1 MSLTLNTNIDSTVA
15 QNNLNGSQALL
26 SQSLDRLSSGLR
38 INSAADDAAGLAIS
52 QNFTT
57 QVNGTNQAINNAN
70 DAVSEAQTAGGALN
84 TIVNNLQS
92 IRTLAV
98 ESANGSNSASD
109 RQALDQQV
117 QQQIQEITQIASQTS
132 FNGLS
137 VLNGSSG
144 TTNFQVGANVGDT
157 ISVDLSQGVEAGQ
170 IGQVATQSTTV
181 TNAALTGNLTL
192 AVGTGAAVTVG
203 ASVAGAF
210 TATTGTAATGATDG
224 GQTVDSAFAKANAI
238 NGADISGLTASAST
252 VATESTAFSN
262 ITSTGGSS
270 TFNLSINGVAIFGGT
285 NNVAAGTTLTVND
298 VATQINLFS
307 TEDGN
312 VTASVA
318 GGKLTLTASDGSN
331 IDVSQTV
338 ADGTTGTV
346 AGTGI
351 ATNISGGVAGAG
363 NVNFGQL
370 TLSAKQRHCRRWRGG
385 RRRDRPGQRHH
396 LTGHEHSGQPERS
409 DGGRCEQH
417 DLLGGCCAGNGQPVP
432 EPVGR
437 HPEPLHGGGQQPAVH
452 EPEPDSV
459 AQHDRGCELRAGNGE
474 LVAGAGVGTGRY
486 LRVGAGQSGAAAGPQ
501 ASAIRDDKQ
510 VSKSTARMRKHPGRG
525 HRRRDNRREYCP
537 IRELE

>member
-15 QNNLNGSQALL
+15 QNNLTGSQALL

-70 DAVSEAQTAGGALN
+70 DAVSEAQTAGGALT

-144 TTNFQVGANVGDT
+144 VTNFQVGANVGDT
-157 ISVDLSQGVEAGQ
+157 VAVDLSQGVEAGQ
-170 IGQVATQSTTV
+170 IGQVATASTTV

-203 ASVAGAF
+203 ASTAGAF
-210 TATTGTAATGATDG
+210 TAISGAAGTSATDG
-224 GQTVDSAFAKANAI
+224 GQTADSAFAKANAI
-238 NGADISGLTASAST
+238 NAADISGLTASAST
-252 VATESTAFSN
+252 TVTEANQFSSVAAVTTAA
-262 ITSTGGSS
+262 TY
-270 TFNLSINGVAIFGGT
+270 NLAINGVTIYGGT
-285 NNVAAGTTLTVND
+285 SNVAAGTTLNVNQ

-307 TEDGN
+307 TQDGN

-318 GGKLTLTASDGSN
+318 GGKLTLTAADGSN

-338 ADGTTGTV
+338 A
-346 AGTGI
+346 AGTGG
-351 ATNISGGVAGAG
+351 TVTGTGVDASIAGAATAG
-363 NVNFGQL
+363 VSSQVNFGQV
-370 TLSAKQRHCRRWRGG
+370 TLSAN
-385 RRRDRPGQRHH
+385 
-396 LTGHEHSGQPERS
+396 S
-409 DGGRCEQH
+409 DI
-417 DLLGGCCAGNGQPVP
+417 AV
-432 EPVGR
+432 
-437 HPEPLHGGGQQPAVH
+437 GGGADVAAIGQADGTISLGTSTLANQNVLTVQGANNTISSVDAALATVSQFQSQLGAIQNRFTAAVSNLQSTSQNLTQSRSTIEDANFAQETANLSQAQVLEQAGISVLAQANQ
-452 EPEPDSV
+452 EP
-459 AQHDRGCELRAGNGE
+459 Q
-474 LVAGAGVGTGRY
+474 LV
-486 LRVGAGQSGAAAGPQ
+486 LKLLQ
-501 ASAIRDDKQ
+501 
-510 VSKSTARMRKHPGRG
+510 
-525 HRRRDNRREYCP
+525 
-537 IRELE
+537 